1 MLQPCLSTWKQ
12 ASLFPW
18 DGFLSSPFAITG
30 YLNQTKTFPMLWL
43 KHPTLATCHELRC
56 FVEGI
61 LILLA
66 RNHSWW
72 FVFIIRVIFQRIEQ
86 FILVPGAVLLFRLHC
101 VLYCWFRRHRRWQHI
116 RTGDR
121 KPLFAFL
128 QLHEDR
134 SHRRP
139 TGSKNANT
147 VRAILPPIL
156 NFCEDCEESEDFQKP
171 FQFWFS
177 LAWRS
182 KKIWSRAL
190 SLSVVGLS
198 CCLCC
203 RILGCMLDG
212 SAGILYLSISCKWDH
227 LRHSTL
233 RGTIMALL
241 SKRLNANSKLIP
253 QNKAGLIPVIDWLT
267 YIISDLSA

>member
-1 MLQPCLSTWKQ
+1 MMICLYYKGYFSTNWAIHIGPRRC
-12 ASLFPW
+12 ASI
-18 DGFLSSPFAITG
+18 SSS
-30 YLNQTKTFPMLWL
+30 LCSLL
-43 KHPTLATCHELRC
+43 LVLATSSLTTHPNGWSKAL
-56 FVEGI
+56 
-61 LILLA
+61 
-66 RNHSWW
+66 
-72 FVFIIRVIFQRIEQ
+72 
-86 FILVPGAVLLFRLHC
+86 
-101 VLYCWFRRHRRWQHI
+101 
-116 RTGDR
+116 
-121 KPLFAFL
+121 AFL
-128 QLHEDR
+128 QLHED
-134 SHRRP
+134 RRP